1 MIEKQ
6 FQRQDI
12 STKMILIYNML
23 LFGKEVEQRG
33 ILLEVEMTQ
42 EYLKLMMEEKH
53 GIYLQLK
60 IQDFQLVK
68 E

>member
-1 MIEKQ
+1 
-6 FQRQDI
+6 
-12 STKMILIYNML
+12 ML
-23 LFGKEVEQRG
+23 LFGKEVEQHG

-42 EYLKLMMEEKH
+42 ESLKLMMEEKH